1 MKKLIVLGA
10 ITGLSITSILL
21 YPHFKKNDVATAENP
36 VEVIPQGPVI
46 TEQTYTISDGDTF
59 TKAMEQLGFSYT
71 ESLQIVE
78 ASKDIFDFTKIK
90 LGKSF
95 SVISEDGIRKRI
107 EYEPNSDEVIKVDL
121 ENGFLTTKELIAY
134 DIQTATAN
142 VTISDSMY
150 LSGINAGLPETLIL
164 KIADV
169 FAWEIDFATQVQ
181 NGDSFRVLYE
191 KRSRNGVE
199 HGVRDV
205 LAVEFINNGNSTKA
219 IHYTDPIGKKSYFNE
234 NGESLV
240 RPFLK
245 SPLSFSRITSGYTN
259 SRFHPTLQRNMPHL
273 AIDYGAPTGTPI
285 MAVGDGTI
293 VFAGWK
299 GGFGNYIDI
308 RHNGTFKTQYAHL
321 SKFAV
326 KNGQS
331 VKQGD
336 IIGYVGSTGFSTG
349 PHLHY
354 QVEVN
359 GQLVNPLEVKFPSGD
374 ALNEEYREDFE
385 HIKTELLKTL
395 YE

>member
-1 MKKLIVLGA
+1 MKKLLIIGA
-10 ITGLSITSILL
+10 ITGISLSSVLL
-21 YPHFKKNDVATAENP
+21 YPHLKKNDIADAEII
-36 VEVIPQGPVI
+36 EEITPQGPRISV
-46 TEQTYTISDGDTF
+46 ESYTITDGDTF
-59 TKAMEQLGFSYT
+59 TKAMENLGFSY
-71 ESLQIVE
+71 SDALKIVDS
-78 ASKDIFDFTKIK
+78 SKDIFDFTKIK
-90 LGKSF
+90 LGKSIT
-95 SVISEDGIRKRI
+95 VVSEDDIRKRI
-107 EYEPNSDEVIKVDL
+107 EYEPNTDEVIKVDL
-121 ENGFLTTKELIAY
+121 QNNFQTTKELIAY

-142 VTISDSMY
+142 VTITDSMY

-191 KRSRNGVE
+191 KRSRNGVDA
-199 HGVRDV
+199 GIRDV
-205 LAVEFINNGNSTKA
+205 LAVEFINNGNTSKA
-219 IHYTDPIGKKSYFNE
+219 FQYIDPSGKTSFFNE

-245 SPLSFSRITSGYTN
+245 APLSFSRITSGYTN
-259 SRFHPTLQRNMPHL
+259 SRFHPTLQKNMPHL

-285 MAVGDGTI
+285 MAVGDGTV

-326 KNGQS
+326 KSGQS

-374 ALNEEYREDFE
+374 SLNEEYKEDFE
-385 HIKTELLKTL
+385 KRKTELETAL

>member
-21 YPHFKKNDVATAENP
+21 YPHFKKNDVATAENAA
-36 VEVIPQGPVI
+36 EILPQGPVI
-46 TEQTYTISDGDTF
+46 TVQTYTISDGDTF
-59 TKAMEQLGFSYT
+59 TKAMEQLGFSYA

-121 ENGFLTTKELIAY
+121 ENSFLTTKELIAY

-219 IHYTDPIGKKSYFNE
+219 IHYTDLTGKKSYFNE

-245 SPLSFSRITSGYTN
+245 APLSFSRITSGYTN
-259 SRFHPTLQRNMPHL
+259 SRFHPTLQRNTPHL

-326 KNGQS
+326 KSGQA
-331 VKQGD
+331 VKQGEV
-336 IIGYVGSTGFSTG
+336 IGYVGSTGFSTG

-385 HIKTELLKTL
+385 RIKTELLNSL